1 MCGLGIQDTPAKRT
15 NTGSYVYY
23 HIAWFYLKKLLITV
37 IYKDFCVTG
46 IVEPFVIGNHA
57 PV

>member
-1 MCGLGIQDTPAKRT
+1 MCGLGIQDAPAKRT
-15 NTGSYVYY
+15 NAGSYVYY
-23 HIAWFYLKKLLITV
+23 YITRFYSKKLLITIV
-37 IYKDFCVTG
+37 YKDFCITG

>member
-1 MCGLGIQDTPAKRT
+1 MCGIGIQDTPAERT
-15 NTGSYVYY
+15 NAGSHVQDY
-23 HIAWFYLKKLLITV
+23 IARFHTEKLLITI

-46 IVEPFVIGNHA
+46 IMEPFVIGNHA

>member
-1 MCGLGIQDTPAKRT
+1 MCGTSIHDAPTERT
-15 NTGSYVYY
+15 NAGSYVYY
-23 HIAWFYLKKLLITV
+23 YIARFHLKKLLITV

-46 IVEPFVIGNHA
+46 VVEPFVIGNHA